1 MEKEEESVLERNKK
15 IQLDLESDE
24 LYYNSTKFSPRFHF
38 FIFDDK
44 IIIITTVLLFLTM
57 PACELRCPHNLLF
70 YFCFLYFLTN

>member
-57 PACELRCPHNLLF
+57 PACELRCPLIYYFIFAF
-70 YFCFLYFLTN
+70 YTF